1 VLILELFHLDCP
13 AKTSQDQYNFRGITM
28 KNIVRAFVVA
38 LALTGF
44 AASTQISTTSATSKT
59 TVAKTSFV
67 PIPSCP
73 PHDPNACGM

>member
-1 VLILELFHLDCP
+1 
-13 AKTSQDQYNFRGITM
+13 M

-73 PHDPNACGM
+73 PDDPNSCGM